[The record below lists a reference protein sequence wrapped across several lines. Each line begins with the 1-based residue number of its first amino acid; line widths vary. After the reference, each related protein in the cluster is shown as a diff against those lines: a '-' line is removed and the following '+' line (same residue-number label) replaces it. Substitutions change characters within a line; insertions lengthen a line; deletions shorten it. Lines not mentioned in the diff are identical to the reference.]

1 MLKHTADQPA
11 RQLFAM
17 PNHSGQSWLL
27 LKGFLILVV
36 KLFMNQEVELWE
48 LALESSMA
56 ATEKLAMGNNL
67 GLYDKDMIHLVLT
80 DEKKC
85 VER

>member
-1 MLKHTADQPA
+1 M
-11 RQLFAM
+11 
-17 PNHSGQSWLL
+17 
-27 LKGFLILVV
+27 
-36 KLFMNQEVELWE
+36 
-48 LALESSMA
+48 ALESSTA
-56 ATEKLAMGNNL
+56 ATEELAMGNNL